1 MRLDSKPQSTPG
13 IRTAD
18 PALAALTGRI
28 ARKEPEALTELYQAT
43 GKLLFGL
50 TWRILGDRTAAE
62 EVVLDVYT
70 QIWKQSA
77 SFDDRRHTPLSWI
90 IALTRTR
97 ALDRLRFARHTR
109 KSEAGENSC
118 AEKPDSA
125 QELPA
130 SSPQKEQIRAALAT
144 LPSEQWS
151 VIELAYYSGLSQSE
165 IAAKLQQPVGAVK
178 TRARL
183 GMIKL
188 SQLLRPI
195 MQKIEMDNRE
205 TEK

>member
-1 MRLDSKPQSTPG
+1 MQTV
-13 IRTAD
+13 D
-18 PALAALTGRI
+18 PALAALIGRI
-28 ARKEPEALTELYQAT
+28 ARKEPAALMELYQAT

-50 TWRILGDRTAAE
+50 AWRILGDRTAAE

-70 QIWKQSA
+70 KVWKQSA

-90 IALTRTR
+90 VALTRTR
-97 ALDRLRFARHTR
+97 ALDRLHFTRHTR
-109 KSEAGENSC
+109 KSEAGENSS
-118 AEKPDSA
+118 AEKPDNA

-130 SSPQKEQIRAALAT
+130 SSPQKEQIRTALAT

-151 VIELAYYSGLSQSE
+151 VIELAYYSGLSQNE

-188 SQLLRPI
+188 SQLLPPI
-195 MQKIEMDNRE
+195 LQKVEMENRE
-205 TEK
+205 MEK